1 MLVTADTATLPS
13 LSDTSATDAVKSSV
27 SIVDAAP
34 VNAAVD
40 ADHTP
45 APVPSE
51 VHTLFAIP
59 AEDIKYSLFS
69 TLLADNVPS
78 AKSSRSESAA
88 CFVSICV

>member
-40 ADHTP
+40 AAHTP

-51 VHTLFAIP
+51 VHT
-59 AEDIKYSLFS
+59 
-69 TLLADNVPS
+69 
-78 AKSSRSESAA
+78 
-88 CFVSICV
+88 